1 MIVDCLVSQ
10 EGKPV
15 KQGRFQ
21 MRTRKL
27 YVLAITLSAALAQ
40 AQEPQK
46 AATYPHRLTGE
57 ELKAH
62 FKETWSASGAT
73 SKARP
78 IAFFN
83 NSDGTFRIR
92 SLDTSRAPDGFGKR
106 EITDKD
112 QVCLNVQTTSWRG
125 IAGCYRL
132 VENEPRAF
140 SLVKGSY
147 RIDYR
152 R

>member
-1 MIVDCLVSQ
+1 
-10 EGKPV
+10 
-15 KQGRFQ
+15 
-21 MRTRKL
+21 MRTWKL
-27 YVLAITLSAALAQ
+27 SALGIAFLAALAQ
-40 AQEPQK
+40 AQEPEK
-46 AATYPHRLTGE
+46 AATYPRRLTGE
-57 ELKAH
+57 ALKAH
-62 FKETWSASGAT
+62 FQGTWSANGAT

-78 IAFFN
+78 IALFN
-83 NSDGTFRIR
+83 NSNGTFRIR

-147 RIDYR
+147 WIDYR

>member
-1 MIVDCLVSQ
+1 
-10 EGKPV
+10 
-15 KQGRFQ
+15 
-21 MRTRKL
+21 MRTSKL
-27 YVLAITLSAALAQ
+27 CVLAIALSASLAQ
-40 AQEPQK
+40 AEEPH
-46 AATYPHRLTGE
+46 ATYPHRLTGE

-62 FKETWSASGAT
+62 FQGTWSVSGAT
-73 SKARP
+73 SKATP

-92 SLDTSRAPDGFGKR
+92 SLNTSTTPDGFGKR
-106 EITDKD
+106 NVTDKN

-132 VENEPRAF
+132 VENEPKAF